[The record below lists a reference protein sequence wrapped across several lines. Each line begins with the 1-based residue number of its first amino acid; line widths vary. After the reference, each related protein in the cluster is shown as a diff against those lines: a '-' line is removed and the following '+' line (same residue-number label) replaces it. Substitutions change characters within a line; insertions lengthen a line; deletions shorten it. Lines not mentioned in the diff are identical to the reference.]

1 MELLGYRV
9 CKCIIY
15 IQKCTDRKC
24 IQLDEFLQSEHICIM
39 SSQVSNRMDCRSQS
53 LPCAPSSLYLCPPV
67 AITIEMSN
75 SLGRTALLGFVC
87 ALTRL
92 TGGFKL
98 PYVEVLPIVL
108 LLYLFKLTRFLNLN
122 LFLEGELISRLP
134 MGNQYAL
141 IKNSR

>member
-1 MELLGYRV
+1 M
-9 CKCIIY
+9 
-15 IQKCTDRKC
+15 
-24 IQLDEFLQSEHICIM
+24 
-39 SSQVSNRMDCRSQS
+39 
-53 LPCAPSSLYLCPPV
+53 

-75 SLGRTALLGFVC
+75 SLGRTALPGFVC

-92 TGGFKL
+92 IGGFKL